1 MGPSDPSPVEILE
14 RLVSFD
20 TTSHKTNI
28 PLINYVKDYLSDLDI
43 SSELVPDESGEK
55 TSLFATIGP
64 AGKPGVGLS
73 GHTDVVPVTGQDWA
87 TDPFC
92 LAERDGKLYGRGSAD
107 MKGFLA
113 CVLAAAPKFQR
124 RNLNTPIHIVFSY
137 DEEVGCTGVRPMID
151 EFGDRLTR
159 PRLVVVGEP
168 TSMTVVDAHKGP
180 VRFNVDVTGLP
191 AHSSM
196 AHLGVNSIHV
206 AGRLIGELIRME
218 EDLKT
223 GPLDDRFTPNYATLQ
238 IGMINGGTAGNIV
251 PGHCWFTWEVRAMP
265 GLDVDSLAAR
275 LRSFAET
282 QCLPAMH
289 EVDPNATI
297 DIVQKNSVP
306 AFSSGAASDAVSL
319 AFQLAE
325 QNESFAVSYA
335 TEAGLF
341 QQAGS
346 ASVICGPG
354 DIAQAHAADEFVEV
368 AQLDKCMAFMDRL
381 ADWAS

>member
-1 MGPSDPSPVEILE
+1 MGPADPSPTEILD

-28 PLINYVKDYLSDLDI
+28 PLINYVKHYLSEHDI
-43 SSELVPDESGEK
+43 ASDLVPDESGAK
-55 TSLFATIGP
+55 ASLFATIGP
-64 AGKPGVGLS
+64 AEMPGIGLS
-73 GHTDVVPVTGQDWA
+73 GHTDVVPVTGQEWA

-92 LAERDGKLYGRGSAD
+92 LTAKDGKLYGRGSAD

-113 CVLAAAPKFQR
+113 CVLAAAPKFRQ
-124 RNLNTPIHIVFSY
+124 RNLKTPIHIVFSY
-137 DEEVGCTGVRPMID
+137 DEEVGCTGVRPMIE

-168 TSMTVVDAHKGP
+168 TSMSVVDAHKGP
-180 VRFNVDVTGLP
+180 VRFAVEVTGLP
-191 AHSSM
+191 AHSSL

-206 AGRLIGELIRME
+206 AGQLIGELLRME
-218 EDLKT
+218 AELKA

-238 IGMINGGTAGNIV
+238 IGLINGGTAGNIV
-251 PGHCWFTWEVRAMP
+251 PGHCRFSWEVRAMP
-265 GLDVDSLAAR
+265 GQDVESLENR
-275 LRSFAET
+275 LRTFAE
-282 QCLPAMH
+282 QNCLPAMH
-289 EVDPNATI
+289 AVDPNASI
-297 DIVQKNSVP
+297 DIARKNAVP
-306 AFSSGAASDAVSL
+306 PFTAGASSDAVSL

-325 QNESFAVSYA
+325 QNETFAVSYG

-341 QQAGS
+341 QVAGS

-354 DIAQAHAADEFVEV
+354 DIAQAHGADEFVEI
-368 AQLDKCMAFMDRL
+368 AQLDKCMVFMDRL